1 MSEAENDKGL
11 LKALFFLSMKYFY
24 QKPDI
29 YIDIYGK
36 TVTLDHPIY
45 QKGTKI
51 STDGK
56 AIIIVQQRFINK
68 TFFWD
73 SVDPWIISDIYLNK
87 NFPSFFSQYAS
98 ENPPIFQ
105 VRKIMWALKMKPL
118 PKEFWEDFTNY

>member
-1 MSEAENDKGL
+1 
-11 LKALFFLSMKYFY
+11 MKYFY
-24 QKPDI
+24 QKPEI

-105 VRKIMWALKMKPL
+105 LRKIMWALRMKPL